1 MHFNHARAK
10 RRPQRLS
17 REFDR
22 ARNAFTLIELLV
34 VIAIIAILAS
44 ILFPVFERARENAR
58 RTSCLSNQKQIGLGF
73 LQYQSD
79 FDGAFPFTS
88 HVTGLSWTRTLDP
101 YTKSRQ
107 IFRCSSDSSAAWQTP
122 VGTTPTLRVTS
133 YYLNAYLA
141 NEATG
146 TNDFARDTT
155 IQTPSKVIYVAES
168 TDEKTGDHFH
178 PQLWGAP
185 YDSAPTGHTA
195 SSNPYP
201 TFWNASGNDTLEL
214 ALQRHFDG
222 CNYVF
227 ADGHAKWQK
236 WSQVWFRDISKPIQV
251 KGSYDRSGNIWAGAF
266 DPRQS

>member
-1 MHFNHARAK
+1 MFPIFSRPPSGP
-10 RRPQRLS
+10 RPQPRVEKPV
-17 REFDR
+17 R
-22 ARNAFTLIELLV
+22 AFTLIELLV

-44 ILFPVFERARENAR
+44 ILFPAFGRARENAR

-79 FDGAFPFTS
+79 FDGAFPFTN
-88 HVTGLSWTRTLDP
+88 HVSGLSWTNTIQP

-107 IFRCSSDSSAAWQTP
+107 VFRCPSDPSPSWETP
-122 VGTTPTLRVTS
+122 VPPSTALRLTS

-146 TNDFARDTT
+146 SNDFARDTT
-155 IQTPSKVIYVAES
+155 IQSPSKVVYVGES
-168 TDEKTGDHFH
+168 GLDKTGDHFH

-185 YDSAPTGHTA
+185 YDFAPAGHSAG
-195 SSNPYP
+195 SNPYP
-201 TFWNASGNDTLEL
+201 TIWAAAQNDTPEL
-214 ALQRHFDG
+214 ALRQHFDG

-236 WSQVWFRDISKPIQV
+236 WSQVWFRDISRPVQV
-251 KGSYDRSGNIWAGAF
+251 RGSYDRSGNIWSGAF